1 MDKGEH
7 CHQPTKSNWG
17 AARSATVHCLTGC
30 AIGEFAG
37 LAIGTT
43 LGLGVWPTVIL
54 ATSLAFAS
62 GYALT
67 LIPFVRQGV
76 PLMRAL
82 KTVWL
87 GELVSISAMEVA
99 MNFTD
104 YQLGGMAAG
113 SLTNPVFWL
122 GYAGALVAGFA
133 AGLPVNYWLLS
144 KNLKNCH

>member
-1 MDKGEH
+1 MNNAEACH
-7 CHQPTKSNWG
+7 HQPTSTWR
-17 AARSATVHCLTGC
+17 AASSATVHCLTGC

-37 LAIGTT
+37 LAIGTA
-43 LGLGVWPTVIL
+43 LGLGVWPTIML
-54 ATSLAFAS
+54 ATTLAFIS

-67 LIPFVRQGV
+67 LIPFVRHGT
-76 PLMRAL
+76 PLRAAL

-99 MNFTD
+99 MNVAD

-113 SLTNPVFWL
+113 SLANPVFWL
-122 GYAGALVAGFA
+122 GYAGALVAGFC
-133 AGLPVNYWLLS
+133 AGLPVNYWLLG